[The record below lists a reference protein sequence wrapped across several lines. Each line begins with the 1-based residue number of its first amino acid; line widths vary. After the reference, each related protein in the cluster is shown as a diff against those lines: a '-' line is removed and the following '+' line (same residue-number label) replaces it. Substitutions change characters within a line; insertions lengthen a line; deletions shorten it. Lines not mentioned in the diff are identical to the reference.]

1 MNYLEYVDALQNLL
15 ETPSTEID
23 FLKLMPRIIEYA
35 ELRIYRELD
44 FLVTVQSS
52 SANLTANALDQTVP
66 TGVIILRS
74 MNVTGPNNKTV
85 PLLRVGTEF
94 IDAFWPAGTPV
105 PTPSVPQFYAMLT
118 NTDVRV
124 CPPPDST
131 YSANFVG
138 TIRPAPMSSSNPTT
152 FIGTNLP
159 DLFIQASMVFA
170 SSYYQNYGAAS
181 EDPKMAMSWEQ
192 LYQTT
197 FAGVN
202 VETLRTKAAS
212 VSWTPYQPTPQ
223 ANTARDRASAA
234 A

>member
-1 MNYLEYVDALQNLL
+1 MNYNETIDAWQNLL

-23 FLKLMPRIIEYA
+23 FLKLVPRIIEYA

-44 FLVTVQSS
+44 FLVTIQSS
-52 SANLTANALDQTVP
+52 SAALAANLLDQTLP
-66 TGVIILRS
+66 TGIIILRS
-74 MNVTGPNNKTV
+74 MNVTGPTKTV
-85 PLLRVGTEF
+85 PLTRVGPEF
-94 IDAFWPAGTPV
+94 IDAFWPAGTAV
-105 PTPSVPQFYAMLT
+105 PTPSIPQFYSMLT

-124 CPPPDST
+124 CPPPDSA

-138 TIRPAPMSSSNPTT
+138 TIRPAPMSPSNPTT
-152 FIGTNLP
+152 FISTNLP
-159 DLFIQASMVFA
+159 DLYLAAGMVFA
-170 SSYYQNYGAAS
+170 SAYYQNYGASS

-192 LYQTT
+192 QYTT
-197 FAGVN
+197 LFAGVN

-223 ANTARDRASAA
+223 ANTSRDRASAA